1 MSGLIEFLKQRQEGS
16 DDLRSLVPA
25 WQEAIRA
32 LFKKIRMW
40 LHNVEAEGLVTI
52 REHRA
57 EIQEDGLGLYET
69 SYLSMEFGPRFED
82 RIHFRPVGRRV
93 IGAEGRVDVVSRQGV
108 YLLIYRAGQWSLG
121 RTKDA
126 LTLLDE
132 TSFEEMI
139 KDLLEQ
145 KEDA

>member
-1 MSGLIEFLKQRQEGS
+1 MSGLIEFLKQRQGGA

-25 WQEAIRA
+25 WQEAIND
-32 LFKKIRMW
+32 LYKKIRTW
-40 LHNVEAEGLVTI
+40 LRNVEAEGLVTI
-52 REHRA
+52 REHRL
-57 EIQEDGLGLYET
+57 EIQEDGLGLYKT
-69 SYLSMEFGPRFED
+69 SSLKMEFGPRFED

-93 IGAEGRVDVVSRQGV
+93 IGADGRVDVVSRQGM

-121 RTKDA
+121 RTRDA
-126 LTLLDE
+126 LVLLDE
-132 TSFEEMI
+132 ASFEEMI